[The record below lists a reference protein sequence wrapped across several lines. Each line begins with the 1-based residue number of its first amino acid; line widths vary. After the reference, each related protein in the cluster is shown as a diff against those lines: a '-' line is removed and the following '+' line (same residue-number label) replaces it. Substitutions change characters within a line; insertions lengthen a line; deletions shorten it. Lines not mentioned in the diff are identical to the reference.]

1 MLVLTAPAALQWPEA
16 LDNRVVFLAGSID
29 EGAAEPWQ
37 AHVIEALGDVELV
50 VLNPRR
56 DEWDSSVLREQVKW
70 ELDGLERAALIAMY
84 FAPESKAPVTLLE
97 LGLFARSERLVV
109 CCPGDYWRRG
119 NVEIVC
125 RRYGAELVETLDA
138 LIDRIKEHA
147 KRR

>member
-1 MLVLTAPAALQWPEA
+1 LKPPDVLQWPEE
-16 LDNRVVFLAGSID
+16 LDSRVVFLAGSID
-29 EGAAEPWQ
+29 EGATEPWQ
-37 AHVIEALGDVELV
+37 SHVISALEDLDLV

-56 DEWDSSVLREQVKW
+56 DEWDASLLRDQVKW

-109 CCPGDYWRRG
+109 CCPEGYWRRG

-125 RRYGAELVETLDA
+125 RRYGAELFETLEQ
-138 LIDRIKEHA
+138 LVDRIREHA